1 MCLAVPAEIVK
12 IENNAGTVEVGG
24 VQRTVSL
31 MLLDDARVGDF
42 VIVHAGFAIRL
53 LNQKDAREILS
64 EIRTLFPD
72 FEKNELLKL

>member
-1 MCLAVPAEIVK
+1 
-12 IENNAGTVEVGG
+12 
-24 VQRTVSL
+24 